1 MVKIKPDKIIRSK
14 RRSVALMITS
24 DAMLV
29 VRAPLFT
36 PFDYIQKLIDKKT
49 SWINKKIE
57 ELQSKPK
64 VLPKEFVSGEGYLFL
79 GKMYK
84 LKFTEDKSIELHNSL
99 MFPKSSLSTARDELI
114 NWYKKQASEKISE
127 RVDWYTKIMGLN
139 FTKIQ
144 ITSAQRRWGSCGPK
158 GTLNFN
164 WRLIMAP
171 LQIINYVVVH
181 ELAHLTEKSHSRKF
195 WNRVRVILPD
205 YRQRL
210 GWLKENCN
218 QLII

>member
-49 SWINKKIE
+49 NWINKKIE
-57 ELQSKPK
+57 EVQSKPK
-64 VLPKEFVSGEGYLFL
+64 ILPKEFVSGEGYLFL
-79 GKMYK
+79 GKIYK
-84 LKFTEDKSIELHNSL
+84 LKFTENKNIELQSNL

-114 NWYKKQASEKISE
+114 DWYKKQALEKISE
-127 RVDWYTKIMGLN
+127 RVDWFTKIMGLN
-139 FTKIQ
+139 STKIK
-144 ITSAQRRWGSCGPK
+144 ITNAQRRWGSCGPK
-158 GTLNFN
+158 GTVNFN

-171 LQIINYVVVH
+171 LQVVDYVIVH
-181 ELAHLTEKSHSRKF
+181 ELIHLNEKNHSRKF
-195 WNRVRVILPD
+195 WEKVKIAMPD
-205 YRQRL
+205 YIEHL
-210 GWLKENCN
+210 NWLKRNSN
-218 QLII
+218 TLDL